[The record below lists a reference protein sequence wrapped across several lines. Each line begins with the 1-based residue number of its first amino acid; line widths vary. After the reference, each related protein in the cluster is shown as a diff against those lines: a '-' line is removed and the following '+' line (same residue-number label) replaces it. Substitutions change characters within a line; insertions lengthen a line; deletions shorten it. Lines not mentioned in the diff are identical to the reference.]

1 MYEVLNGEILDPTD
15 PSASPEIDAYRLNW
29 VNCDASGVG
38 ILLTFKG
45 RSFIRHKSKM
55 QLTYV
60 AVVVLASMI
69 FVLSGM
75 VGYVYW
81 QQTRMLQNLQSLAVV
96 LSTHFVRQPPPAPEP
111 EPEPEVHSEHAPVQE
126 VDSDL
131 PGLVPIPEVKEDD
144 RVSVNEVEV
153 VEGPPAAAAPAPAPV
168 SEAVDYESKTAV
180 QLREL
185 LTAKGIPFGK
195 RDAKSVLVQL
205 IKATA

>member
-1 MYEVLNGEILDPTD
+1 
-15 PSASPEIDAYRLNW
+15 
-29 VNCDASGVG
+29 
-38 ILLTFKG
+38 
-45 RSFIRHKSKM
+45 M

-111 EPEPEVHSEHAPVQE
+111 EPEAQSELQSEHVPVQE
-126 VDSDL
+126 VDPDL

-153 VEGPPAAAAPAPAPV
+153 VEGPPAAASAPAPAPV
-168 SEAVDYESKTAV
+168 AEAVDYESKTAV
-180 QLREL
+180 QLRDL

>member
-1 MYEVLNGEILDPTD
+1 
-15 PSASPEIDAYRLNW
+15 
-29 VNCDASGVG
+29 
-38 ILLTFKG
+38 
-45 RSFIRHKSKM
+45 M

-96 LSTHFVRQPPPAPEP
+96 LSTQFIRQPPPAPEP
-111 EPEPEVHSEHAPVQE
+111 EAQPESEPEQAPVQD
-126 VDSDL
+126 VDSEL
-131 PGLVPIPEVKEDD
+131 PGLIPILEVKEDD

-153 VEGPPAAAAPAPAPV
+153 VEGPPAPTPASVPV
-168 SEAVDYESKTAV
+168 GEVVDYDSKTAV
-180 QLREL
+180 QLRDL

-205 IKATA
+205 LKATA

>member
-1 MYEVLNGEILDPTD
+1 
-15 PSASPEIDAYRLNW
+15 
-29 VNCDASGVG
+29 
-38 ILLTFKG
+38 
-45 RSFIRHKSKM
+45 M

-96 LSTHFVRQPPPAPEP
+96 LSTQFVRQPAPAPEP
-111 EPEPEVHSEHAPVQE
+111 EPEVQPEHAPLQE
-126 VDSDL
+126 VDADL

-153 VEGPPAAAAPAPAPV
+153 VEGPPAPAPV

-195 RDAKSVLVQL
+195 RDAKSVLVEL
-205 IKATA
+205 LKATA